1 MGSALMATGPGTD
14 IARRFLPVLVGI
26 AAGAFTLRL
35 AYALGVAPELVGID
49 DDRFYHQAA
58 LELADG
64 NGYVGTLDVF
74 ISGEKEPTAD
84 HPPLYPFL
92 LSFLGRLGARSV
104 DAQRMLGVCAGTLT
118 VVAVG
123 LIARHVRGDRAGV
136 VAALLCAVY
145 PAFIAADGALMSES
159 LFGALVAFSLLQ
171 ALVLLRRPTLR
182 GAAIL
187 GLLVGLAALTRSEG
201 LLLVPLLAIPVV
213 AAAPP
218 GRLLLVATT
227 TAVTAL
233 VIMPWVIRNIEVF
246 GESVYSTN
254 EGATLAGA
262 NCDPTYYGH
271 AIGGFVF
278 QCLTAVP
285 QPKTDNR
292 AVRSDRLRDAAVEYA
307 SDHPGRAVVVAGLR
321 LARLWG
327 LYDPADQAHVTGRDV
342 SVQRA
347 GVAAYYAVLVAGLA
361 GAVLLLR
368 RGMRLAF
375 AVLLVPIVLS
385 SLTAVGTYGL
395 IRLRHVSEVS
405 LLVLAG
411 VAVAY
416 LTARRT
422 GSTPRR
428 SAVA

>member
-1 MGSALMATGPGTD
+1 MPSASGTD
-14 IARRFLPVLVGI
+14 TARRFLVVLVGI

-35 AYALGVAPELVGID
+35 GYALGIAPELVGLD
-49 DDRFYHQAA
+49 DDRFYHQTA
-58 LELADG
+58 LELAEG

-74 ISGEKEPTAD
+74 ISGEKEATAD
-84 HPPLYPFL
+84 HPPLYPLL
-92 LSFLGRLGARSV
+92 LSFLGRLGARTV
-104 DAQRMLGVCAGTLT
+104 DAQRILGVCAGTLT
-118 VVAVG
+118 VGAVG
-123 LIARHVRGDRAGV
+123 LVARHVAGYRAGV
-136 VAALLCAVY
+136 AAAAMCAVY

-159 LFGALVAFSLLQ
+159 LFGALVAYSLLQ
-171 ALVLLRRPTLR
+171 SLVLLRRPTVR

-201 LLLVPLLAIPVV
+201 LLLVPLLAVPVV

-218 GRLLLVATT
+218 RRLLLVATT

-233 VIMPWVIRNIEVF
+233 VITPWVMRNIDVF
-246 GESVYSTN
+246 GEPVYSTN

-262 NCDPTYYGH
+262 NCDPTYYGNVV
-271 AIGGFVF
+271 GGFVF
-278 QCLTAVP
+278 ECLDAVP
-285 QPKTDNR
+285 QPRTDNR
-292 AVRSDRLRDAAVEYA
+292 AVRSDRLRDAALEYA

-342 SVQRA
+342 RVQRA
-347 GVAAYYAVLVAGLA
+347 GVAAYYLVLVAALA
-361 GAVLLLR
+361 GGVLLLR
-368 RGMRLAF
+368 RGLRLAF
-375 AVLLVPIVLS
+375 AVLLVPVVLS

-395 IRLRHVSEVS
+395 VRLRHISEIS

-411 VAVAY
+411 IAVTS
-416 LTARRT
+416 LRVRRT